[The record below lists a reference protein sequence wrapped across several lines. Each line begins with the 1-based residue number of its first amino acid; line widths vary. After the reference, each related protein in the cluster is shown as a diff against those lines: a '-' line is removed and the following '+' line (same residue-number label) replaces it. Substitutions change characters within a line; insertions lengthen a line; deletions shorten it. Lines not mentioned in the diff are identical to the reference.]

1 MATEFLPREIAFWGP
16 SSSGKTWLMQS
27 LARSLHKINQDDLE
41 FEYVLAQPE
50 ALTPT
55 PARFGIGQIASGAS
69 VSAQA
74 PQNQATSDAYDKVW
88 LFQRKVRPE
97 HDTPAHRL
105 SAHCHSIVVRDAPGE
120 LLMQGINNVV
130 MVPLRDAQ
138 CIIAVLDPSLIDTS
152 TPAAAA
158 AQPERS
164 TNQGLAALFGSATT
178 TPAAA
183 PTPGFGGSFQYTQA
197 QYTQMVSNLLQ
208 LLSSAPKP
216 DRHVAVC
223 ITKVD
228 QLGVQ
233 GRSPW
238 QVIEVFFGAEMAK
251 VLKSY
256 AGKMAIEAFGVSA
269 AGYLDAYRQ
278 QPNFDPGTR
287 SLLSPDKW
295 QPFAVETPFFWLF
308 THLERQR
315 LAQGGGRLPRWYF
328 GRDRLARY
336 IGYPTRVY

>member
-1 MATEFLPREIAFWGP
+1 MSTEYLPREIAFWGP

-27 LARSLHKINQDDLE
+27 LARSLHKINQDDQE

-50 ALTPT
+50 ALAPIST
-55 PARFGIGQIASGAS
+55 
-69 VSAQA
+69 QA
-74 PQNQATSDAYDKVW
+74 PQNQATSDSYDKVW

-97 HDTPAHRL
+97 HDNPAHRL

-138 CIIAVLDPSLIDTS
+138 CIIAVLDPSLIETAA
-152 TPAAAA
+152 PVAAAA
-158 AQPERS
+158 SERN
-164 TNQGLAALFGSATT
+164 TNQGLAALFGSSASGAAA
-178 TPAAA
+178 TPA
-183 PTPGFGGSFQYTQA
+183 PGFGVSFQYTQA

-238 QVIEVFFGAEMAK
+238 QVIEVYFGADMVK

-269 AGYLDAYRQ
+269 AGYLDAYRN

-287 SLLSPDKW
+287 SLLSAEKW

-315 LAQGGGRLPRWYF
+315 LAAGGGRVPRWYF
-328 GRDRLARY
+328 SRDRLARY

>member
-1 MATEFLPREIAFWGP
+1 MATEYLPREIAFWGP

-27 LARSLHKINQDDLE
+27 LARSLHRLNQDDAE

-50 ALTPT
+50 ALAP
-55 PARFGIGQIASGAS
+55 I
-69 VSAQA
+69 SAQA

-105 SAHCHSIVVRDAPGE
+105 SAHSHSIVVRDAPGE
-120 LLMQGINNVV
+120 LLMQGVNNVV

-138 CIIAVLDPSLIDTS
+138 CIIAVLDPSLIE
-152 TPAAAA
+152 AAAPVA
-158 AQPERS
+158 ANAQPERA
-164 TNQGLAALFGSATT
+164 TNQGLAALFGASGSGTATAT
-178 TPAAA
+178 AA
-183 PTPGFGGSFQYTQA
+183 PGLGTSFQYTQA
-197 QYTQMVSNLLQ
+197 QYTQMMSNLLQ
-208 LLSSAPKP
+208 LLSSAPRP
-216 DRHVAVC
+216 NRHVAVC

-238 QVIEVFFGAEMAK
+238 QLIEVYFGADMAK
-251 VLKSY
+251 LLKSY
-256 AGKMAIEAFGVSA
+256 AGKMEIEAFGVSA

-287 SLLSPDKW
+287 SLLSSEKW

-315 LAQGGGRLPRWYF
+315 LAQGGGRVPRWYF
-328 GRDRLARY
+328 RNDRLARY
-336 IGYPTRVY
+336 IGYPNRVY

>member
-1 MATEFLPREIAFWGP
+1 MSTEYLPREIAFWGP

-27 LARSLHKINQDDLE
+27 LARALHKINQDDHE

-50 ALTPT
+50 ALAP
-55 PARFGIGQIASGAS
+55 IG
-69 VSAQA
+69 AQA
-74 PQNQATSDAYDKVW
+74 PQNQATSDAYDRVW

-97 HDTPAHRL
+97 HDNPAHRL

-120 LLMQGINNVV
+120 LLMQGVNNVV

-138 CIIAVLDPSLIDTS
+138 CILAVLDPSLIETAA
-152 TPAAAA
+152 PVAAAA
-158 AQPERS
+158 AERS
-164 TNQGLAALFGSATT
+164 TNQGLAALFGSSASG
-178 TPAAA
+178 AASAA
-183 PTPGFGGSFQYTQA
+183 PAPGFGTSFQYTQA

-238 QVIEVFFGAEMAK
+238 QVIEVYFGADMVK

-269 AGYLDAYRQ
+269 AGYLDAYRN

-287 SLLSPDKW
+287 ILLSAEKW

-308 THLERQR
+308 THLAPQR
-315 LAQGGGRLPRWYF
+315 LAAGGGRVPRWYF
-328 GRDRLARY
+328 SRDRLARY

>member
-1 MATEFLPREIAFWGP
+1 MSTEYLPREIAFWGP

-27 LARSLHKINQDDLE
+27 LARSLHKINQDDQE

-50 ALTPT
+50 ALAP
-55 PARFGIGQIASGAS
+55 I
-69 VSAQA
+69 SAQA

-97 HDTPAHRL
+97 HDNPAHRL

-120 LLMQGINNVV
+120 LLMQGVNNVV

-138 CIIAVLDPSLIDTS
+138 CIIAVLDPSLIETAA
-152 TPAAAA
+152 PVAAAA
-158 AQPERS
+158 TERS
-164 TNQGLAALFGSATT
+164 TNQGLAALFGSSTSSAASA
-178 TPAAA
+178 TPA
-183 PTPGFGGSFQYTQA
+183 PGFGMSFQYTQA

-238 QVIEVFFGAEMAK
+238 QVIEVYFGADMVK

-269 AGYLDAYRQ
+269 AGYLDAYRN
-278 QPNFDPGTR
+278 QPNYDPGTR

-315 LAQGGGRLPRWYF
+315 LAGGGGRVPRWYF
-328 GRDRLARY
+328 SRDRLARY

>member
-1 MATEFLPREIAFWGP
+1 MSTEYLPREIAFWGP

-27 LARSLHKINQDDLE
+27 LARSLHKINEDDPE

-50 ALTPT
+50 ALAP
-55 PARFGIGQIASGAS
+55 I
-69 VSAQA
+69 SAQA

-97 HDTPAHRL
+97 HDSPAHRL
-105 SAHCHSIVVRDAPGE
+105 SAQCHSIVVRDAPGE
-120 LLMQGINNVV
+120 LLMQGVNNVV

-138 CIIAVLDPSLIDTS
+138 CIIAVLDPSLIDS
-152 TPAAAA
+152 TTTAAAPA
-158 AQPERS
+158 VQSER
-164 TNQGLAALFGSATT
+164 TAVQGLAALFGSS
-178 TPAAA
+178 AAA
-183 PTPGFGGSFQYTQA
+183 PASATAPAPAFGASFQYTQA

-208 LLSSAPKP
+208 LLSSAPRP

-223 ITKVD
+223 VTKVD

-238 QVIEVFFGAEMAK
+238 QVIEVYFGAEMAK

-256 AGKMAIEAFGVSA
+256 AGKMEIEAFCVSS
-269 AGYLDAYRQ
+269 AGFLDAFRQ
-278 QPNFDPGTR
+278 QPNYDPGTG
-287 SLLSPDKW
+287 SLLSAERW

-308 THLERQR
+308 TFLERQR
-315 LAQGGGRLPRWYF
+315 LARGGGRVPRWYF
-328 GRDRLARY
+328 RSDRLARY

>member
-1 MATEFLPREIAFWGP
+1 MSTEYLPREVAFWGP

-27 LARSLHKINQDDLE
+27 LARSLHKINEDDPE

-50 ALTPT
+50 ALAPT
-55 PARFGIGQIASGAS
+55 PALASGAS
-69 VSAQA
+69 VNAQA

-105 SAHCHSIVVRDAPGE
+105 SAQCHSIVVRDAPGE
-120 LLMQGINNVV
+120 LLMQGVNNVV

-138 CIIAVLDPSLIDTS
+138 CIIAVLDPSLIDS
-152 TPAAAA
+152 TTTAAPA
-158 AQPERS
+158 AQPER
-164 TNQGLAALFGSATT
+164 TAAQGLAALFGSS
-178 TPAAA
+178 AAA
-183 PTPGFGGSFQYTQA
+183 PAGTSAPAPAFGASFQYTQA
-197 QYTQMVSNLLQ
+197 QYAQMVSNLLQ
-208 LLSSAPKP
+208 LLSSAPRP

-223 ITKVD
+223 VTKVD

-238 QVIEVFFGAEMAK
+238 QVIEVYFGAEMTK

-256 AGKMAIEAFGVSA
+256 AGKMEIEAFCVSS
-269 AGYLDAYRQ
+269 AGFLDAFRQ
-278 QPNFDPGTR
+278 QPNYDPGTG
-287 SLLSPDKW
+287 SLLSAERW

-308 THLERQR
+308 TFLERQR
-315 LAQGGGRLPRWYF
+315 LAQGGGRVPRWYF
-328 GRDRLARY
+328 RADRLAHY